1 MPRAPHFL
9 IPHTL
14 LAPRVLG
21 CAGAHLTAKA
31 VHHRDRLERRCVMVM
46 TIRVMSSGRGYEY
59 LMKSVATGDTAR
71 ESGTPL
77 TRYYTETG
85 CPPGTWL
92 GSGLDSLDTGHGPA
106 LADGDT
112 VTEEQL
118 ERLLGQGVHPLTGAK
133 LGSRF
138 PRLRPPAERMAARI
152 DQLDPRTGCNTAA
165 ERDR

>member
-77 TRYYTETG
+77 TRYYNAEGTF
-85 CPPGTWL
+85 PGRWM
-92 GSGLDSLDTGHGPA
+92 GSGP
-106 LADGDT
+106 
-112 VTEEQL
+112 
-118 ERLLGQGVHPLTGAK
+118 R
-133 LGSRF
+133 SRN
-138 PRLRPPAERMAARI
+138 RSDHVRRRS
-152 DQLDPRTGCNTAA
+152 
-165 ERDR
+165 